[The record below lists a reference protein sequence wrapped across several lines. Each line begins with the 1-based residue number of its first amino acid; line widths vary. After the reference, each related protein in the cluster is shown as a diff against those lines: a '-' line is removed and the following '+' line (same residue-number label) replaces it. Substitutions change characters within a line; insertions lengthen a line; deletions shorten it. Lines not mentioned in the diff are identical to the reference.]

1 MATPY
6 TVRIASG
13 DQFDHVYDVG
23 QWPTGANIND
33 PNQFAINE
41 TFYDPVAAAT
51 RANAFNR
58 GVTPPPPW
66 SPLTS
71 GGTKPPAKGAHR

>member
-6 TVRIASG
+6 TVRIAS

-23 QWPTGANIND
+23 QWPTGADIRD

-41 TFYDPVAAAT
+41 TFYDPIAAAT

-58 GVTPPPPW
+58 GVIPPAALA
-66 SPLTS
+66 PLSS